1 MSDDQTKPKG
11 TKVKHDISLYQLT
24 DEEKN
29 DLISRLT
36 QDVTFTDEESQFETE
51 YEIDLE
57 NDSFLDEVL

>member
-1 MSDDQTKPKG
+1 M
-11 TKVKHDISLYQLT
+11 KHDISLYQLT